1 MPVRLP
7 KNWASRNGGC
17 ATIPLDEH
25 RKSEQLNWAPSS
37 DIGGLMLKSS
47 WQTLIHP
54 GLPSSRDLVYE
65 GIVLHDQDRKQ
76 KTEND
81 MAMKYQQGTV
91 YLCGQKVKMWYGKY
105 LIYGKDQD
113 GKEVRRHRNVRVCPK
128 ANTPKWKAEQ
138 LLREIILKE
147 AGASVSPRTLLSDD
161 SVTFRWF
168 VNERYIPIR
177 QGKWSPAYRKTNT
190 YQLKH
195 YLVSQFGDLPLR
207 KLAAC
212 VIQIWLKGLAEKG
225 L

>member
-1 MPVRLP
+1 MLVRLP
-7 KNWASRNGGC
+7 KNWESQNAGC
-17 ATIPLDEH
+17 ETIPLDEP
-25 RKSEQLNWAPSS
+25 RKSEQLNWAALSG
-37 DIGGLMLKSS
+37 IGGLMLKSS

-54 GLPSSRDLVYE
+54 GLPSARDLVYE
-65 GIVLHDQDRKQ
+65 GIVLHDQDQKQ

-147 AGASVSPRTLLSDD
+147 AGASVSPRTLLADD

-168 VNERYIPIR
+168 VTERYIPMR
-177 QGKWSPAYRKTNT
+177 RGKWSPAYRKTNT
-190 YQLKH
+190 YYYNVKYYGPCEWLT
-195 YLVSQFGDLPLR
+195 
-207 KLAAC
+207 AAP
-212 VIQIWLKGLAEKG
+212 Q
-225 L
+225 